1 MIEQVKEVVELQIG
15 RRKIGRV
22 SSDVTG
28 WRETGERATLTSPTR
43 HHTHMQHTSNTTHF
57 HSSAPTE

>member
-1 MIEQVKEVVELQIG
+1 MDGDGKSQMIEQVKEVVELQIG

-28 WRETGERATLTSPTR
+28 
-43 HHTHMQHTSNTTHF
+43 
-57 HSSAPTE
+57 